1 MLKNVLII
9 SSEHTGHGHK
19 SITESLCESF
29 ALHEDIKVTII
40 DGFSLGGN
48 VLLKIGKMYGP
59 ITRNAKFLWKMIWE
73 LSLSEP
79 GMINRF
85 IESLIRDDLL
95 RLIDIEKPD
104 LIITVHP
111 NFNGSILNI
120 FDKENIKIPLVTFIA
135 DLVSISPLW
144 ADPRADYIICPTEEA
159 KQKCLGFHIPESK
172 LKVIGFPVRSRFYGQ
187 AAERHSIDVQRESDR
202 PFRCLLM
209 SGGEGAGNM
218 VKVAEELLK
227 NFNCSVS
234 IVAGR
239 NEKVK
244 SKLEKALTEKYGS
257 RVEVYGFVN
266 NIQELMRSSDL
277 AITRGSPNVMM
288 EAVSC
293 NIPIVITDALPGQ
306 EERNPEFAQKYNLG
320 VACKNIRHVR
330 SAVNELLSNDA
341 IKINQIRNAQRSY
354 RNPKNSAEI
363 VNFVADMPFGSGP
376 EAAGSEKNVYH

>member
-1 MLKNVLII
+1 MLKNILII
-9 SSEHTGHGHK
+9 SSEYTGHGHK

-29 ALHEDIKVTII
+29 AVHEDVKVKII

-48 VLLKIGKMYGP
+48 TLIRIGKMYGP

-79 GMINRF
+79 DLINRL
-85 IESLIRDDLL
+85 IESMIREDLL
-95 RLIDIEKPD
+95 KLIDDEKPD
-104 LIITVHP
+104 LIVTVHP

-120 FDKENIKIPLVTFIA
+120 FDKEKIKIPLVTVIA

-144 ADPRADYIICPTEEA
+144 ADPRADCIICPTEEA
-159 KQKCLGFHIPESK
+159 KQKCLEFSIPESK

-187 AAERHSIDVQRESDR
+187 PAERLSFAAHGNTGR

-209 SGGEGAGNM
+209 SGGEGAGNL
-218 VKVAEELLK
+218 VKIAEELLK
-227 NFNCSVS
+227 NFNCIVS

-239 NEKVK
+239 NIKVK
-244 SKLEKALTEKYGS
+244 LKLEKALSDKYGS
-257 RVEVYGFVN
+257 RVEIYGFVN
-266 NIQELMRSSDL
+266 NIQDLMYSSDL

-306 EERNPEFAQKYNLG
+306 EEKNPEFAQKYNLG
-320 VACKNIRHVR
+320 VACKNSRHVKK
-330 SAVNELLSNDA
+330 AVKELLSNDA
-341 IKINQIRNAQRSY
+341 AKINQIISAQRSY
-354 RNPKNSAEI
+354 RNPKNSMEI
-363 VNFVADMPFGSGP
+363 ANIVRDIPYD
-376 EAAGSEKNVYH
+376 AGSETRSGEKNVCH